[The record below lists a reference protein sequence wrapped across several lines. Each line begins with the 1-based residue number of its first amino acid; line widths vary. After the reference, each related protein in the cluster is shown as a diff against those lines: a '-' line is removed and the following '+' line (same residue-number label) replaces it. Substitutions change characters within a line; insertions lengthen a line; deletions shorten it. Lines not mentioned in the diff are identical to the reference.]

1 MGTIN
6 LDERRK
12 AVEPMSVKANGRTYK
27 LAAYMPGAVMS
38 SMLALANAEQDPVA
52 ATPAMRDAYRSL
64 FGDDKAEA
72 AMRDIGLDELQSI
85 VQEAYKVGPG
95 ERKASPRSSPNGGTR
110 SRRTSNGS
118 TRST

>member
-12 AVEPMSVKANGRTYK
+12 SLEPMVVKANGHSYK
-27 LAAYMPGAVMS
+27 LPVYMPGTIMS
-38 SMLALANAEQDPVA
+38 SMLALANAQADPAA
-52 ATPAMRDAYRSL
+52 ATPAMRDAYRAL

-72 AMRDIGLDELQSI
+72 AMRDVGLDELQQI

-118 TRST
+118 TG